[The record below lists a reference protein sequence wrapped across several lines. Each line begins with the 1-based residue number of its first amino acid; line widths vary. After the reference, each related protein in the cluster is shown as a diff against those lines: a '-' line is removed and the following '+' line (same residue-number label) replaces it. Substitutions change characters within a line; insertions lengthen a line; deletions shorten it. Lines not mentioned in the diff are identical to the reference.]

1 MQVSSRGCPH
11 SAHLRQATC
20 HSRSGDTRS
29 RKGSWMRPPQ
39 PAHRAS
45 PGRPAGSECDTVRGS
60 DVQEQKRQ
68 ELGKTTFKKKTFFPF
83 YFFFFLQNRKKEEI
97 KTETWREGKDGNT
110 KGEK

>member
-1 MQVSSRGCPH
+1 MHVSSRGCPH

-45 PGRPAGSECDTVRGS
+45 PGRPAGSERGTVRGS
-60 DVQEQKRQ
+60 DEQEQKRQ
-68 ELGKTTFKKKTFFPF
+68 QLGKDTLQNKFKNFFLFFPP
-83 YFFFFLQNRKKEEI
+83 QIRKKE
-97 KTETWREGKDGNT
+97 K
-110 KGEK
+110 